1 MNSIAIDDYISQSLT
16 DYGRGINT
24 ERQIVS
30 AYDGLKPVYRRVI
43 YTALKCATNMTKTA
57 AITGQVLATVHP
69 HGSDS
74 VDSVI
79 SSLVRWGVFEG
90 QGNHGIKLIYGDD
103 IGPSASRYTEAR
115 IDPKWRNIFSKLMD
129 YVPYS
134 EAELPG
140 NVEPDFLPT
149 PLPMILLFSGLGI
162 AYGINGRY
170 PMFEPKSMLEAMVKD
185 DPSLLKA
192 PFGLTIDHSKSELN
206 DLWTKGLGRI
216 TYKYDCQAIN
226 ISAGKGVMIS
236 GSAEIFK
243 PNLEKGFEEELES
256 GRVFILDQTDS
267 SIPKV
272 FVGIS
277 KGVRAITID
286 DVLNTCQYLCTYTR
300 MYRLTVTDG
309 TQAYVMPLKDWLH
322 ECYVNYLDIVDKYKD
337 DQISKLEFDYRVYD
351 WLPIVANMLLKDR
364 DLTDEDILS
373 RINNSDC
380 DLEVIKA
387 ITRKTIGTLRNTD
400 STAKLSAI
408 RSQIKEFQKLDPATY
423 TIDMI
428 NAF

>member
-30 AYDGLKPVYRRVI
+30 SFDGLKPVYRRVI
-43 YTALKCATNMTKTA
+43 YTALKYATNMTKTA

-115 IDPKWRNIFSKLMD
+115 IDPKWKNIFSKLMD
-129 YVPYS
+129 YIPYS

-140 NVEPDFLPT
+140 NIEPDFLPT
-149 PLPMILLFSGLGI
+149 PIPMILLFSGLGI
-162 AYGINGRY
+162 AYGVNGRY
-170 PMFEPKSMLEAMVKD
+170 PMFEPKSMFEAMVND
-185 DPSLLKA
+185 DPSLLRA

-216 TYKYDCQAIN
+216 TYKYDCQATN

-286 DVLNTCQYLCTYTR
+286 DVLNTCKYLCTYTR
-300 MYRLTVTDG
+300 MYRLTVTNG
-309 TQAYVMPLKDWLH
+309 TQAYVIPLKNWLR
-322 ECYVNYLDIVDKYKD
+322 ECYYNYLNIVNKYKN

-351 WLPIVANMLLKDR
+351 WLPIVADILLKDR

-373 RINNSDC
+373 KINNKDC

-408 RSQIKEFQKLDPATY
+408 RNQIKEFQNLDPATY
-423 TIDMI
+423 TIEMI

>member
-1 MNSIAIDDYISQSLT
+1 MNSIAIDDYIRKSLT

-24 ERQIVS
+24 ERQLVS
-30 AYDGLKPVYRRVI
+30 SFDGLKPVYRRVI

-134 EAELPG
+134 DAEIPN
-140 NVEPDFLPT
+140 NVEPDYLPT

-162 AYGINGRY
+162 AYGVNGRY
-170 PMFEPKSMLEAMVKD
+170 PMFEPKSMLKALAKD
-185 DPSLLKA
+185 DPSLLQA
-192 PFGLTIDHSKSELN
+192 PLGLTIDHSKSELN

-216 TYKYDCQAIN
+216 TYKYDCQPTT
-226 ISAGKGVMIS
+226 ISAGRGVMIY

-267 SIPKV
+267 AIPRV

-277 KGVRAITID
+277 KGVRAVTVD
-286 DVLNTCQYLCTYTR
+286 DVLSTCKYLCTYTR

-309 TQAYVMPLKDWLH
+309 SQAFIIPLKYWLS
-322 ECYVNYLDIVDKYKD
+322 ECYYNYIKIVERYKN
-337 DQISKLEFDYRVYD
+337 DQITKLNFDYRVYD
-351 WLPIVANMLLKDR
+351 WLPIVASMLLENR
-364 DLTDEDILS
+364 DITDEEILS
-373 RINNSDC
+373 KINNKDC
-380 DLEVIKA
+380 DIEVIKA

-400 STAKLSAI
+400 STAKLSSIQA
-408 RSQIKEFQKLDPATY
+408 QIKEFQKLDPATY
-423 TIDMI
+423 TVEMI